1 MGHMTEL
8 SATIPGVRLFD
19 LAVFADERGSFCEAF
34 KASRVGPGP
43 WVQWN
48 VSRSRAGVVRGLH
61 LHRHQVDYWHIVTG
75 SAIAAL
81 VDRRKD
87 SPTFGRSQCIPLS
100 GDRPQT
106 LLIPPGVLHGFRADT
121 DVVLMY
127 LLDREYDPADELG
140 VRWND
145 PALGLPP
152 EWYAGKD
159 VTLSPRDA
167 NAPLLR
173 DSGL

>member
-1 MGHMTEL
+1 MTEL
-8 SATIPGVRLFD
+8 SVAIPGVRLFD
-19 LAVFADERGSFCEAF
+19 LTVFADERGSFCEAF

-48 VSRSRAGVVRGLH
+48 VSRSQAGVVRGLH
-61 LHRHQVDYWHIVTG
+61 LHRRQIDYWHIVSG
-75 SAIAAL
+75 SATAAL

-87 SPTFGRSQCIPLS
+87 SPTFGQSMCIALS

-106 LLIPPGVLHGFRADT
+106 LLIPTGVLHGFRANT

-127 LLDREYDPADELG
+127 LLDREYDPTDELG
-140 VRWND
+140 VRWD
-145 PALGLPP
+145 DADLGLPAD
-152 EWYAGKD
+152 WYVAAGA
-159 VTLSPRDA
+159 TLSPRDA
-167 NAPLLR
+167 KAPLLG

>member
-1 MGHMTEL
+1 MTEL
-8 SATIPGVRLFD
+8 STVIPGLRLFD
-19 LAVFADERGSFCEAF
+19 LTVFADERGSFCEAF

-48 VSRSRAGVVRGLH
+48 VSRSKAGVVRGLH
-61 LHRHQVDYWHIVTG
+61 LHRQQIDYWHIVSG
-75 SAIAAL
+75 SATAAV

-87 SPTFGRSQCIPLS
+87 SPTFGRSLCIPLC

-106 LLIPPGVLHGFRADT
+106 LLIPTGVLHGFRAQT
-121 DVVLMY
+121 DLVLMY
-127 LLDREYDPADELG
+127 LLDSEYNPADELG

-145 PALGLPP
+145 PALRLPP
-152 EWYAGKD
+152 EWYAGTGA
-159 VTLSPRDA
+159 TLSPRDA
-167 NAPLLR
+167 KAPMLG